1 MVPGSTLMYGS
12 SFIMVTLR
20 PRASRIAA
28 REAEAIP
35 LPKEETTPP
44 VTNMYRVMYNLVQYE
59 SVRQINR
66 PTPREE
72 TGWAF
77 VVQVGAP
84 EYQKAPLGC
93 NNLGQDM
100 LHQLAKHRL
109 AIII

>member
-35 LPKEETTPP
+35 LPKQETTPP

-72 TGWAF
+72 TRWAS
-77 VVQVGAP
+77 VVQDGAP
-84 EYQKAPLGC
+84 EYQKAPLRSHTIASA
-93 NNLGQDM
+93 M
-100 LHQLAKHRL
+100 
-109 AIII
+109 